1 MITMPKIDYNAS
13 ELGLDEIIEAYTDG
27 SLDNFKGD
35 QHFLDFLISYAWG
48 SSLEGPDAYKYKE
61 YAEYDGC
68 LNVMSL
74 DEFGYLGKKVY
85 RLYEICEKDKLRF
98 IELCTYIGKTAFMR
112 LIDKTLIDK
121 NLELKKPVPFIDKSI
136 ILSTGKKPQAKLES
150 MVPFEDLTEEEQKEY
165 KHELNRSL
173 SRRINESIK
182 RNNDNVEP
190 VPEMPSYI
198 SVKQKELEEEN
209 KKRVKDNY
217 IVNINNLYY
226 GSEILDASGGV
237 LGINIK
243 FVSWFEY
250 TNMDFLSFHFFRSIP
265 SGDYCLVDNNGN
277 IHIPETIINHNNIEI
292 GPNTPI
298 RGVNIANVPTILSS
312 AIKKLE
318 EEPIANE
325 TSILNLKSLLEQ
337 LELKETLS
345 VAETKQYDTII
356 RTAYEIAYGEIFPTR
371 PDEDRPIED
380 NLSL

>member
-1 MITMPKIDYNAS
+1 MPKIDYTTRGYNI
-13 ELGLDEIIEAYTDG
+13 EEIIEAYTDG

-35 QHFLDFLISYAWG
+35 QDFLDFLISYAIG
-48 SSLEGPDAYKYKE
+48 DYIKGPDAYKYKT

-74 DEFGYLGKKVY
+74 DEFGYLGKKLY
-85 RLYEICEKDKLRF
+85 RLYEICEKDKMKF
-98 IELCTYIGKTAFMR
+98 IEFCTYFGKTSIRRMLDKE
-112 LIDKTLIDK
+112 LIDR
-121 NLELKKPVPFIDKSI
+121 NLELKEPVSFIDKDI
-136 ILSTGKKPQAKLES
+136 VLSTEKKPKIDIKS
-150 MVPFEDLTEEEQKEY
+150 MHPFLDLSFEEQKEY
-165 KHELNRSL
+165 EHELNRSL
-173 SRRINESIK
+173 GRRINESIR
-182 RNNDNVEP
+182 RNNDNIES

-198 SVKQKELEEEN
+198 SLKQKELEEEN
-209 KKRVKDNY
+209 KKRVKDDY

-226 GSEILDASGGV
+226 GSEIYDVSGGV
-237 LGINIK
+237 IGLNMK
-243 FVSWFEY
+243 MVSWFEY

-277 IHIPETIINHNNIEI
+277 IHIPETIIKHNGITI

-298 RGVNIANVPTILSS
+298 RSVNIANVPTILSS

-318 EEPIANE
+318 EDPIVNEP
-325 TSILNLKSLLEQ
+325 SILNLKSLLEQ
-337 LELKETLS
+337 LEMKGTLS